1 MALRH
6 RCKVVLLTL
15 TPPFPSYLLSIS
27 RNRVQ
32 LHSAPKRH
40 ENNIRIMID
49 DRRTRFRGMLARMKL
64 IFGSRWV
71 ALSYGRNQHKTAGV
85 NGLHGARMERFSA
98 LGSFLRARDVR
109 RLKWG
114 SRKSGSLIN
123 NKTASHHHHHQPK
136 ATHRIVLISR
146 HRHSFDCEC
155 MLDLLIIGRGC
166 FADWLVSRSLRGQSS
181 GRRFL

>member
-1 MALRH
+1 MTLRH
-6 RCKVVLLTL
+6 RYKVLTL
-15 TPPFPSYLLSIS
+15 TPPSPSYLLSIS

-49 DRRTRFRGMLARMKL
+49 DRRTRFRGMKL

-71 ALSYGRNQHKTAGV
+71 ALIYDRNQHKTAGV
-85 NGLHGARMERFSA
+85 NGLHGARTKTFSA

-109 RLKWG
+109 RSKWG

-123 NKTASHHHHHQPK
+123 NNTATPHHHHHHQPK
-136 ATHRIVLISR
+136 ATRRILF
-146 HRHSFDCEC
+146 SFNQFRMCY
-155 MLDLLIIGRGC
+155 MWWRL
-166 FADWLVSRSLRGQSS
+166 
-181 GRRFL
+181 